1 MQTPERR
8 KTALEQH
15 IVTILVTIITAG
27 VMFIG
32 SLLWTYN
39 NKITEFSV
47 KMEYLAQTV
56 LDLHTQIEGMNSNY
70 VKKEDFK
77 DLEIRVRKLEQQK

>member
-1 MQTPERR
+1 
-8 KTALEQH
+8 
-15 IVTILVTIITAG
+15 
-27 VMFIG
+27 
-32 SLLWTYN
+32 
-39 NKITEFSV
+39 
-47 KMEYLAQTV
+47 MEYLAQTV